1 MFEFNP
7 VFGIHIG
14 IFVEKVGMVRRKCP
28 YMIEKWAQM
37 QIIDAVINYLSML
50 L

>member
-1 MFEFNP
+1 MFEFNL
-7 VFGIHIG
+7 VFR
-14 IFVEKVGMVRRKCP
+14 IFLVEKVGMVKRKCP
-28 YMIEKWAQM
+28 YMTEKWAQM